1 MRGFPRNTMKNYALV
16 AYRATL
22 YHENLLAATGS
33 TVIPGQVLV
42 IEITKLKEEKR
53 GGGVTLPVDA
63 FEGRNLVFVDEGH
76 KGKGSEERVW
86 ARLRDALGSNGFT
99 FEYSATFGQILSEKD
114 WTFFTMTITEKIF
127 GS

>member
-1 MRGFPRNTMKNYALV
+1 
-16 AYRATL
+16 
-22 YHENLLAATGS
+22 LLAATGS

-114 WTFFTMTITEKIF
+114 WTTMEEYAKSIVFDYSYKFFYNDHYGKDF
-127 GS
+127 RS

>member
-1 MRGFPRNTMKNYALV
+1 MKNYALV

-76 KGKGSEERVW
+76 KGKEAKSGFGHVCETLWVRMV
-86 ARLRDALGSNGFT
+86 LRSST
-99 FEYSATFGQILSEKD
+99 VQLSVKY
-114 WTFFTMTITEKIF
+114 
-127 GS
+127 